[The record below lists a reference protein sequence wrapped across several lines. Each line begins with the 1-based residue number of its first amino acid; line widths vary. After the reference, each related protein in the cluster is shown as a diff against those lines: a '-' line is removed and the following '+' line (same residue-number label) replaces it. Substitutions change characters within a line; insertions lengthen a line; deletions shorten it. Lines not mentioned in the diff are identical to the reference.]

1 MNEAERFGDQ
11 MLVAYS
17 AVRQRGIIAGIAGK
31 LEPECREGAEC
42 FYSTKSMRR
51 QYSAWLGSRHKVS
64 FDGNKVMLDGI
75 DR

>member
-31 LEPECREGAEC
+31 LEPECREGQVPVA
-42 FYSTKSMRR
+42 KAP
-51 QYSAWLGSRHKVS
+51 SAFTAPRV
-64 FDGNKVMLDGI
+64 
-75 DR
+75 